1 MVWFLVYLLTPKTH
15 ASYAATT
22 STAANPDHGY
32 VLASVR
38 SREQSPDVMPLPD
51 SDPNTPVKPKGKK
64 QRAEMSLHELQ
75 NNIVGIIS
83 TKINERAD
91 NLESMINHNTVSI
104 DALKKSIDFAFAE
117 VDSLKTDMKEYL
129 TKNKLRFAVDLTS
142 ADKTFRD
149 KLWPIIEAAKKEGK
163 KAHFAGVR
171 VIIDGKEVRPSLPPK

>member
-1 MVWFLVYLLTPKTH
+1 MVFGVPINSPKTN
-15 ASYAATT
+15 YAATT

-32 VLASVR
+32 AHAPVR
-38 SREQSPDVMPLPD
+38 GREQSPDAMPLPD

-104 DALKKSIDFAFAE
+104 DALKKSIDLAFAE
-117 VDSLKTDMKEYL
+117 VDSLKTDMKVVKTTAE
-129 TKNKLRFAVDLTS
+129 KNEQKLSELEL
-142 ADKTFRD
+142 
-149 KLWPIIEAAKKEGK
+149 KLNDAE
-163 KAHFAGVR
+163 R
-171 VIIDGKEVRPSLPPK
+171 YQRR